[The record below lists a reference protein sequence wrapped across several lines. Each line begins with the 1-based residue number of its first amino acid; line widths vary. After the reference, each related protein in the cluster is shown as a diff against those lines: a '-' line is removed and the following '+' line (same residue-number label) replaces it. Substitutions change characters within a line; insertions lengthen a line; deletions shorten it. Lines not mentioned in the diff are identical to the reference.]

1 MAVDAIGVVTSS
13 TSATPANVGISQTQ
27 FLQILLTQL
36 QYQDPLKPV
45 DNTQFVAQLAQFSA
59 LQISQATSDEINTS
73 LTIQAGQQA
82 IGLIGKKV
90 TVKSTST
97 GSTNGSATGTVT
109 AVSFTST
116 GDAQLSVTTTGSSGV
131 LTNIELSNVTQ
142 VTQ

>member
-36 QYQDPLKPV
+36 QFQDPLKPV
-45 DNTQFVAQLAQFSA
+45 DNTEFVAQLAQFSA
-59 LQISQATSDEINTS
+59 LQINQAVSDEINTS

-82 IGLIGKKV
+82 INLIGKKV
-90 TVKSTST
+90 TVNSTST
-97 GSTNGSATGTVT
+97 GSTGGSATGTVT
-109 AVSFTST
+109 AVSFTAT

-131 LTNIELSNVTQ
+131 LNNIELSNVTQ